1 MAHTALI
8 LAAGRGTRM
17 HSRLA
22 KVLHPLCG
30 MPMVQ
35 WVVQAAQEAGCDVHL
50 VVGHQ
55 AEAVKAATAGLPA
68 SLQDPPQGTGDA
80 VRCAAAALPPEG
92 TVIVLAGDVPMVRA
106 ETLTALL
113 GGHGEALCTVLTALM
128 PELEAQ
134 TSGYGRIV
142 REGEAVTRIVEAANA
157 TETERQIREFNTGIY
172 AFDVGWLVQEVL
184 PNLQLHPPKDEYYL
198 TDAVEAAAKAGRL
211 QAVLHEDP
219 SELSGIND
227 RAQLADAEARLQSR
241 LLLRWMREGVTVR
254 DPAST
259 YVDHSVTLS
268 ADVTLGPSVVL
279 QGNTTVAEGVEIGS
293 HCVLRDTRV
302 EAGARVE
309 PGSICTGA
317 HIGPGCVV
325 GPMARLREG
334 AVLQEGSRVGNFVEI
349 KKTTLG
355 EGAKANH
362 LSYLGDATVGAGAN
376 VGAGTITCNYDGH
389 GKHPT
394 HIAAGAFIG
403 SNTALVAPV
412 SVGAGAIIGA
422 GSCVTEDV
430 PDNALAV
437 SRARQKTLPGK
448 AASIHERNAER
459 ARAAKEDS

>member
-30 MPMVQ
+30 TPMVQ
-35 WVVQAAQEAGCDVHL
+35 WVVQAAQQAGCQVHL

-55 AEAVKAATAGLPA
+55 AEAVQAATAGLPS
-68 SLQDPPQGTGDA
+68 SLQNPPQGTGDA
-80 VRCAAAALPPEG
+80 VRVAAADLPTEG
-92 TVIVLAGDVPMVRA
+92 TLIVLAGDVPMVRA
-106 ETLTALL
+106 ETLAVLL
-113 GGHGEALCTVLTALM
+113 EGHGSALCTVLTALM
-128 PELEAQ
+128 PEEEAP
-134 TSGYGRIV
+134 TSGYGRVV
-142 REGEAVTRIVEAANA
+142 RDGETVTRIVEAANA
-157 TETERQIREFNTGIY
+157 SEDELLIREFNSGIY
-172 AFDVGWLVQEVL
+172 AYDVGWLVHDVL
-184 PNLQLHPPKDEYYL
+184 PHLQAHPPKNEYYL

-211 QAVLHEDP
+211 QAVLHADP
-219 SELSGIND
+219 TELSGIND

-241 LLLRWMREGVTVR
+241 LLLRWMRAGVTVR

-259 YVDHSVTLS
+259 YVDRSVTLS

-279 QGNTTVAEGVEIGS
+279 QGSTSLAEGVEVGS

-302 EAGARVE
+302 EAGARIE

-334 AVLQEGSRVGNFVEI
+334 AVLQAGSRVGNFVEI

-389 GKHPT
+389 GKHRT
-394 HIAAGAFIG
+394 HIADGAFIG

-412 SVGAGAIIGA
+412 SVGVGAIVGA

-430 PDNALAV
+430 PDQALAV

-459 ARAAKEDS
+459 ARIAKEGS